1 MKKIIVFA
9 AATMLAISFTACKKD
24 SATTTPAT
32 VVLTASKSAGIKQG
46 EPVIFNAVATLGT
59 DTVKWVVTPLA
70 YAQVNVSGAMAS
82 ILFKQKGQYVITAI
96 VGANRASNTVNVTDS
111 IYKSPVPDSTNTNYS
126 TVALTGDQL
135 TLTPA
140 VSDSGNYV
148 SISTLTKNAYSCLN
162 NSLKSKVT
170 SSANAH
176 SISYTGV
183 SIPNGTACKAG
194 KIKAASFAYLYSP
207 VNGKY
212 NFSVQVN
219 GVTYNGS
226 YTKTGNSYTFTWPY
240 TSGVI
245 ISPLTVTK

>member
-1 MKKIIVFA
+1 MKKTIVFA
-9 AATMLAISFTACKKD
+9 AVIMLAISFTACKKD
-24 SATTTPAT
+24 SETATPAT
-32 VVLTASKSAGIKQG
+32 VVLTASKTTSIKQG
-46 EPVIFNAVATLGT
+46 EPVIFNAVATLGR
-59 DTVKWVVTPLA
+59 DTVKWVVTPTA
-70 YAQVNVSGAMAS
+70 NAQVNASGAVAS

-96 VGANRASNTVNVTDS
+96 VGTNRASSTVNVTDS
-111 IYKSPVPDSTNTNYS
+111 VYNNSAPGSPTTTYT

-140 VSDSGNYV
+140 VSDSGKYI

-162 NSLKSKVT
+162 NSLQSTVT
-170 SSANAH
+170 SSANAY

-183 SIPNGTACKAG
+183 KIPNGAACTTGQLKAS
-194 KIKAASFAYLYSP
+194 SFAYLYSP
-207 VNGKY
+207 VDGKY
-212 NFSVQVN
+212 SFSVQVN
-219 GVTYNGS
+219 GITYNGS

>member
-1 MKKIIVFA
+1 MKKVIVFA
-9 AATMLAISFTACKKD
+9 AVTMLAISFTACKKD
-24 SATTTPAT
+24 SATATPGA
-32 VVLTASKSAGIKQG
+32 VVLTASKTTSIKQG
-46 EPVIFNAVATLGT
+46 EPVIFKAVATLGT
-59 DTVKWVVTPLA
+59 DTVKWVVTPTA
-70 YAQVNVSGAMAS
+70 NTQVNASGAAAS

-96 VGANRASNTVNVTDS
+96 VGANRASSTVNVTDS
-111 IYKSPVPDSTNTNYS
+111 VYNGSDAGSPTTTYT

-140 VSDSGNYV
+140 VSDSGNYI

-162 NSLKSKVT
+162 NFLQTKVT
-170 SSANAH
+170 SSANAY
-176 SISYTGV
+176 SINYTGV
-183 SIPNGTACKAG
+183 SIPNGAACTAG
-194 KIKAASFAYLYSP
+194 QIKAASFAYLYSP

-219 GVTYNGS
+219 GITYNGS
-226 YTKTGNSYTFTWPY
+226 YTKAGNSYTFTWPY